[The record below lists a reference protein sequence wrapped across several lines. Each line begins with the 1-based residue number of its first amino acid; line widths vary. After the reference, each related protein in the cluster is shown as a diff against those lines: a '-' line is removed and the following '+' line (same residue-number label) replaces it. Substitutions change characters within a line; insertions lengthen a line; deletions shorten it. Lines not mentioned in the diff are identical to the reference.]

1 MIKIDNSHIYKMF
14 SLEKLRNDLLWLYL
28 IKYFF
33 DFFIFTLF
41 TILLLNFKE
50 KDNKLKKNNSV
61 NQLSIKNELR
71 ESLVGN
77 Y

>member
-1 MIKIDNSHIYKMF
+1 MF

-28 IKYFF
+28 IKYFI

>member
-1 MIKIDNSHIYKMF
+1 MF

-28 IKYFF
+28 IKYFI

-71 ESLVGN
+71 ESLVFN

>member
-1 MIKIDNSHIYKMF
+1 MF

>member
-1 MIKIDNSHIYKMF
+1 MF

-28 IKYFF
+28 IKYFI

-50 KDNKLKKNNSV
+50 KDNKLKKIKSV